1 MNDSKDI
8 LDYSKDKYNIDK
20 NEDLKDENKIIQSKE
35 QSPSP
40 RDKNDK
46 KEDNNFILQ
55 YSPRTEYSV
64 KLEEEEEMYS
74 ELKQNFDPITIKIIK
89 KHFKERLGALKK
101 EEMVAILKNHLLG
114 FLPDHPER
122 EKIMVRLLSRLFGD
136 IDLNDNGDLEWNEFT
151 NYIIHLG
158 GSGDKS
164 KSNVAYRLKFYS
176 KSERNI
182 NNSELSDQVVY
193 AFYIEKHNV
202 LGVVEENRSVIKFF
216 DGKTCKRLK
225 TSIDLKDIQQS
236 VDLVEFSKLN
246 EKANR
251 NLLKEVE
258 DKKIKQGIL
267 ERGRANLFAPLK
279 NFSGGKTLRGVR
291 RTGLAAENKDGQ
303 VLLKFRKKHREEQ
316 KGIIENFQIL
326 DKFEVN
332 IRNQNK
338 KLSVLCTCFI
348 PEYDLLMIS
357 STNNTITAWKYT
369 RTEIKNVNVTSEYL
383 LSKDELKIAILMAN
397 SPQVTMVWEPQQKC
411 LFTGQK
417 DGKILKWELTNPN
430 PLYDDTLNITTVT
443 EKLGKFNLNKKD
455 NVNKEETKKLLQ
467 QLKEKSTRFK
477 DNLTNPFLIDE
488 KNKNYAVSCLL
499 ILKKLQLLA
508 SSYYNGYVILWDTIL
523 KEYRKCYFDQTTG
536 IYSMAYDSI
545 RNLLF
550 TCGFNHDIY
559 VYDPYIDGASIY
571 KLSGHTC
578 SINSID
584 TNEKESELISLD
596 ILGNIKVWDTSGLIN
611 FQTLKL
617 NEEVEDTVK
626 KSHQENNTKKKK
638 LSSSIRMVYLRK
650 LKKIFIYGSK
660 VLFFETDRSN
670 CPELADDQVICS
682 CYYDKTTKNL
692 LSFCL
697 KKIKFWNLLTGKVTQ
712 IYDDPMGAEMTAIAV
727 DKPCKRAYMGDN
739 TGKLKN
745 INLKNGTLLKDLE
758 SHNTEIKFLIHSM
771 ELNLIAT
778 CSIDNI
784 IKIHDDHELLESEVI
799 KELKIPDFN
808 VRALCLINRFS
819 RLGIGLSNGVV
830 KFYDIEH
837 FHFDSDLESDS
848 SQFTDEV
855 SAIDQIEEIELV
867 LCCYSSG
874 LCKFIVTPPST
885 AKFNSI
891 YQFNN
896 SPKKTPIS
904 ISCLEFDTN
913 LHHVFIGDMLGNI
926 NCYDIS
932 IIYDIMED
940 IKTKE
945 EGRNF
950 ENEPIITKENI
961 HLFNDLN
968 IKHLWSVEAHKESIR
983 HMHYI
988 DIQPRIIITTS
999 HDLRI
1004 KIFGADDG
1012 KYKDEFKQIAN
1023 RIKPVPIGIKYFLLD
1038 PFGEEDTTG
1047 EPYFFTRKDIANFS
1061 PSQNQDTGNNQQIG
1075 EVAKKITEY
1084 NAKEKLWLACRN
1096 TNLPENMSNDWKLD
1110 IDIQKLQE
1118 KEEEEY
1124 LEMLETVAEI
1134 EKITN
1139 ATELILQT
1147 RSIYSEAYRPKY
1159 IEEMNDIE
1167 KIKELSQVI
1176 QDRLRNVKLAVS
1188 KANLNQSKMI
1198 DLTKKKNEN
1207 KNKENSGL
1215 GNGLALNKKKLA
1227 GRLAPIT
1234 LNKSK
1239 SVNDIFSNKNIS
1251 NRNSFKNDN
1260 NTNKRDN
1267 TTNNNTSVAGDNN
1280 VSKSNILNNNNT
1292 NKQLELTQQE
1302 NEQNKTNINDITN
1315 ISGLKKNL
1323 LPKKNEK
1330 LALPEIKSRYAMNR
1344 VKLITPGDMFNKLQG
1359 DFDQG
1364 FKELFTPIKILLK
1377 KTKAPK
1383 KQILKSRSTI
1393 ILPGFNNKK
1402 SLDLEEEQEKI
1413 KNEKIQHKKNISIL
1427 EKYLKQ
1433 IEQNVV

>member
-1 MNDSKDI
+1 MDDSKSSNSED
-8 LDYSKDKYNIDK
+8 SK
-20 NEDLKDENKIIQSKE
+20 EENKDDKKESKKNVIKDI
-35 QSPSP
+35 SPQGKE
-40 RDKNDK
+40 DDK

-74 ELKQNFDPITIKIIK
+74 ELKQNFDPVTIKIIK

-176 KSERNI
+176 KSEKNI
-182 NNSELSDQVVY
+182 NPSELSDQVVY

-202 LGVVEENRSVIKFF
+202 LGVVEENRSVVKFF

-251 NLLKEVE
+251 NLIKEEE
-258 DKKIKQGIL
+258 DKKIKQNML
-267 ERGRANLFAPLK
+267 ERGKINLFSPIK
-279 NFSGGKTLRGVR
+279 SSEIGGKTLRGGTR
-291 RTGLAAENKDGQ
+291 RTGLAFNKKDGQ
-303 VLLKFRKKHREEQ
+303 ILLKFRKRHKEEQ

-326 DKFEVN
+326 DKFDIN

-369 RTEIKNVNVTSEYL
+369 RTEIKNVNVTSEYR
-383 LSKDELKIAILMAN
+383 LSKDELKIAILIAN
-397 SPQVTMVWEPQQKC
+397 SPQCTMVWEPQQKC

-430 PLYDDTLNITTVT
+430 PIYDDTLNISFVI
-443 EKLGKFNLNKKD
+443 EKLGKLNLNKKD
-455 NVNKEETKKLLQ
+455 NTNKEETKKLLQ

-477 DNLTNPFLIDE
+477 DNLTNPFLMDDKH
-488 KNKNYAVSCLL
+488 KNLTVSCLL

-508 SSYYNGYVILWDTIL
+508 ASYYNGYIILWDTIL
-523 KEYRKCYFDQTTG
+523 KEYRKCYFDQNTG

-559 VYDPYIDGASIY
+559 VYDPYIDGSSIY
-571 KLSGHTC
+571 KLSGHSC

-596 ILGNIKVWDTSGLIN
+596 ILGNIKIWDTSGLIN
-611 FQTLKL
+611 FQTLKI
-617 NEEVEDTVK
+617 NEEVEETGK

-638 LSSSIRMVYLRK
+638 LSSSLRMVYLRK

-660 VLFFETDRSN
+660 LLFFETDRSN
-670 CPELADDQVICS
+670 YPDLADDQVICS

-697 KKIKFWNLLTGKVTQ
+697 KKIKFWNLLTGKVRQ

-727 DKPCKRAYMGDN
+727 DKPCKRAYLGDN

-758 SHNTEIKFLIHSM
+758 PHNTEIKFLIHSM

-778 CSIDNI
+778 CSIDNV

-837 FHFDSDLESDS
+837 FHYDSDLESDS

-896 SPKKTPIS
+896 SKKGSPIS

-913 LHHVFIGDMLGNI
+913 LHHVFIGDILGNI

-932 IIYDIMED
+932 SIYEIMEE
-940 IKTKE
+940 IQTKE

-950 ENEPIITKENI
+950 ENETIITKENI
-961 HLFNDLN
+961 HLFNDLT

-983 HMHYI
+983 HIHYI
-988 DIQPRIIITTS
+988 DIQPRIIVTTS

-1023 RIKPVPIGIKYFLLD
+1023 RIKPVPIGIKYYLLD
-1038 PFGEEDTTG
+1038 PFGEEDTSG
-1047 EPYFFTRKDIANFS
+1047 EPLHFYRKDILNFN
-1061 PSQNQDTGNNQQIG
+1061 PAQNQDNGGNQQIA

-1110 IDIQKLQE
+1110 IDIEKVQE

-1124 LEMLETVAEI
+1124 LEMLEEVAEI

-1139 ATELILQT
+1139 ATELILQS

-1188 KANLNQSKMI
+1188 KANLNQSKMV
-1198 DLTKKKNEN
+1198 DLTKKKKENN
-1207 KNKENSGL
+1207 KNKNTVQKINNINQLS
-1215 GNGLALNKKKLA
+1215 KKQIGGK
-1227 GRLAPIT
+1227 LAPIV

-1239 SVNDIFSNKNIS
+1239 SAADVFTSMGK
-1251 NRNSFKNDN
+1251 K
-1260 NTNKRDN
+1260 DN
-1267 TTNNNTSVAGDNN
+1267 TTINNTSVAAENN
-1280 VSKSNILNNNNT
+1280 NISKSNINNT
-1292 NKQLELTQQE
+1292 NQLQQHQTTQQD
-1302 NEQNKTNINDITN
+1302 NDQNKTNVNDITN

-1323 LPKKNEK
+1323 LPKKFDK
-1330 LALPEIKSRYAMNR
+1330 FVLPEIKSRYAISR
-1344 VKLITPGDMFNKLQG
+1344 VKLVTPGDMFNKLQG

-1364 FKELFTPIKILLK
+1364 FKELFMPIKILFK
-1377 KTKAPK
+1377 KTKEPK
-1383 KQILKSRSTI
+1383 KQILRSRSTI

-1402 SLDLEEEQEKI
+1402 PIDIEEEQERMRI
-1413 KNEKIQHKKNISIL
+1413 EKKQHRKNISIL

-1433 IEQNVV
+1433 LEQNAQ

>member
-1 MNDSKDI
+1 MENSKNSLHSSKD
-8 LDYSKDKYNIDK
+8 N
-20 NEDLKDENKIIQSKE
+20 DE
-35 QSPSP
+35 
-40 RDKNDK
+40 K
-46 KEDNNFILQ
+46 KEEQTKSTKTLPKPQSSPKKEEEKKDDNNFILQ

-114 FLPDHPER
+114 FLPDHPQR

-158 GSGDKS
+158 GSGEKGKS
-164 KSNVAYRLKFYS
+164 SVAYRLKFYS
-176 KSERNI
+176 KSEKNI
-182 NNSELSDQVVY
+182 TPTELSDQISY
-193 AFYIEKHNV
+193 SFYLEKHNI
-202 LGVVEENRSVIKFF
+202 LGVVEDNKSVIKFF

-225 TSIDLKDIQQS
+225 ISIDLKDIQKS
-236 VDLVEFSKLN
+236 IDLVEFSRLN
-246 EKANR
+246 EIAHRNIIKEEENR
-251 NLLKEVE
+251 MKKGMIDFGRGNVYGLK
-258 DKKIKQGIL
+258 
-267 ERGRANLFAPLK
+267 
-279 NFSGGKTLRGVR
+279 GKRD
-291 RTGLAAENKDGQ
+291 ENKKNTLN
-303 VLLKFRKKHREEQ
+303 VKLRKKNN
-316 KGIIENFQIL
+316 KGIIDNYQVSN
-326 DKFEVN
+326 KFD
-332 IRNQNK
+332 IKIKNQNK
-338 KLSVLCTCFI
+338 KLSILCVCFI
-348 PEYDLLMIS
+348 PEYDLLMVS
-357 STNNTITAWKYT
+357 STNNTITAWKYN
-369 RTEIKNVNVTSEYL
+369 RAEIKNVNVASEYRL
-383 LSKDELKIAILMAN
+383 TKDEIKIAILIAD
-397 SPQVTMVWEPQQKC
+397 SPQCSMVWEPQQKC

-430 PLYDDTLNITTVT
+430 PLLEDTLNIKTVT
-443 EKLGKFNLNKKD
+443 EKINKINLGKRD
-455 NVNKEETKKLLQ
+455 NANREETKRLLQ
-467 QLKEKSTRFK
+467 QLKEKSSRFK
-477 DNLTNPFLIDE
+477 DNVNNPFLMDD
-488 KNKNYAVSCLL
+488 KNKNVAVSCLL
-499 ILKKLQLLA
+499 LLKKLQLLA
-508 SSYYNGYVILWDTIL
+508 ASYYNGYIILWDTIL
-523 KEYRKCYFDQTTG
+523 KEFRKCYCDQISG
-536 IYSMAYDSI
+536 IYTMAYDSI

-550 TCGFNHDIY
+550 TGGFNHDIY
-559 VYDPYIDGASIY
+559 VYDPYIDSSSIY
-571 KLSGHTC
+571 KLSGHSC
-578 SINSID
+578 SISNLD

-611 FQTLKL
+611 FQTIKI
-617 NEEVEDTVK
+617 NEEVEETGK

-638 LSSSIRMVYLRK
+638 LTCNLKMVYLRK

-660 VLFFETDRSN
+660 LLFFETDRSN
-670 CPELADDQVICS
+670 CPELADDQVICG

-697 KKIKFWNLLTGKVTQ
+697 KKIKFWNLLTGKVCQ

-745 INLKNGTLLKDLE
+745 INLKNGTLLKELDP
-758 SHNTEIKFLIHSM
+758 HNTEIKFLIHSM

-778 CSIDNI
+778 CSIDNV

-837 FHFDSDLESDS
+837 FHYDSDLESDS

-896 SPKKTPIS
+896 SKKGHQIS

-932 IIYDIMED
+932 SIYDIMEE
-940 IKTKE
+940 IKSKE
-945 EGRNF
+945 EERNF
-950 ENEPIITKENI
+950 ENEPIITKDNI
-961 HLFNDLN
+961 QLFNDLE
-968 IKHLWSVEAHKESIR
+968 IKHLWAVEAHKESIR

-988 DIQPRIIITTS
+988 DIQPRIIVTTS

-1012 KYKDEFKQIAN
+1012 KYKDEFKQMAN
-1023 RIKPVPIGIKYFLLD
+1023 RIKPVPIGIKYYLLD
-1038 PFGEEDTTG
+1038 PFGEEMSSG
-1047 EPYFFTRKDIANFS
+1047 EPQFFSRKDIINFN
-1061 PSQNQDTGNNQQIG
+1061 PAHSQDSGSNQQIAEG
-1075 EVAKKITEY
+1075 AKKITEY

-1096 TNLPENMSNDWKLD
+1096 SNLPDNMSNDWKLD
-1110 IDIQKLQE
+1110 IDIQKMQE

-1139 ATELILQT
+1139 ATELISQT

-1159 IEEMNDIE
+1159 IEELNDIE
-1167 KIKELSQVI
+1167 KIKELSQMI

-1198 DLTKKKNEN
+1198 DLTKKKKEIN
-1207 KNKENSGL
+1207 KNQTTSIKNNS
-1215 GNGLALNKKKLA
+1215 NITKMKKKPK
-1227 GRLAPIT
+1227 GKLAPLV

-1239 SVNDIFSNKNIS
+1239 SCADIFTNKN
-1251 NRNSFKNDN
+1251 
-1260 NTNKRDN
+1260 TKRDN
-1267 TTNNNTSVAGDNN
+1267 TTNNNTSTVDNN
-1280 VSKSNILNNNNT
+1280 LNTNNANNNITLNLNLNNNNNISNSNVNNNNNT
-1292 NKQLELTQQE
+1292 NQQQQVTQQE
-1302 NEQNKTNINDITN
+1302 SEVTRTNIDVTN
-1315 ISGLKKNL
+1315 IERLKKNL
-1323 LPKKNEK
+1323 LPKKFEK
-1330 LALPEIKSRYAMNR
+1330 FVLPEIKSRYAMNKIR
-1344 VKLITPGDMFNKLQG
+1344 LITPGDMFNKLQG

-1364 FKELFTPIKILLK
+1364 FKELFMPIKILFK
-1377 KTKAPK
+1377 KTKETK
-1383 KQILKSRSTI
+1383 KQMLRSRSTI
-1393 ILPGFNNKK
+1393 ILPGVNDNKK
-1402 SLDLEEEQEKI
+1402 PVDADEEQERI
-1413 KNEKIQHKKNISIL
+1413 KREKIQHKKNITIL
-1427 EKYLKQ
+1427 EKYLNQ
-1433 IEQNVV
+1433 LEQKSP

>member
-1 MNDSKDI
+1 MDDSK
-8 LDYSKDKYNIDK
+8 LSNSSSSRDK
-20 NEDLKDENKIIQSKE
+20 NENKDDLKESKKNFNRD
-35 QSPSP
+35 QSPP
-40 RDKNDK
+40 QKDEDK
-46 KEDNNFILQ
+46 KEENNFILQ

-114 FLPDHPER
+114 FLPEHPDR
-122 EKIMVRLLSRLFGD
+122 EKIMVRLLARLFGD

-182 NNSELSDQVVY
+182 NSCEITDPVVY

-202 LGVVEENRSVIKFF
+202 LGIVEENKSVVKFF

-251 NLLKEVE
+251 NLIKEEE
-258 DKKIKQGIL
+258 DKKIKQGML
-267 ERGRANLFAPLK
+267 ERGRSNLFSPMK
-279 NFSGGKTLRGVR
+279 NFEGGKTLRGGGR
-291 RTGLAAENKDGQ
+291 RSGLVINKRDGE
-303 VLLKFRKKHREEQ
+303 VLMKFRKKHREEQ
-316 KGIIENFQIL
+316 KGIIENFQIM
-326 DKFEVN
+326 DKFDVN
-332 IRNQNK
+332 LRNQNK

-369 RTEIKNVNVTSEYL
+369 RTEIKNVNVTSEYRL
-383 LSKDELKIAILMAN
+383 AKDELKIAILIAG
-397 SPQVTMVWEPQQKC
+397 SPQCTMVWESQQKC

-443 EKLGKFNLNKKD
+443 EKLGKLNLSKKD
-455 NVNKEETKKLLQ
+455 NTNKEETKKLLQ
-467 QLKEKSTRFK
+467 QLKEKSARFK
-477 DNLTNPFLIDE
+477 DNLTNPFLIDDKH
-488 KNKNYAVSCLL
+488 KNLTVSCLL

-508 SSYYNGYVILWDTIL
+508 ASYYNGYVILWDTIL
-523 KEYRKCYFDQTTG
+523 KEYRKCYFDQNTG

-559 VYDPYIDGASIY
+559 VYDPYIDGSSIY
-571 KLSGHTC
+571 KLSGHSC

-596 ILGNIKVWDTSGLIN
+596 ILGNIKIWDTTGLIN
-611 FQTLKL
+611 FQTLKI
-617 NEEVEDTVK
+617 NEEVEETGK

-638 LSSSIRMVYLRK
+638 LSSNLRMVYLRK

-660 VLFFETDRSN
+660 LLFFETDRSN
-670 CPELADDQVICS
+670 NPDLADDQVICS

-697 KKIKFWNLLTGKVTQ
+697 KKIKFWHLLTGKVVQ

-739 TGKLKN
+739 TGKLRN
-745 INLKNGTLLKDLE
+745 INLKNGTLLKELE
-758 SHNTEIKFLIHSM
+758 PHNTEIKFLIHSM

-778 CSIDNI
+778 CSIDNV

-837 FHFDSDLESDS
+837 FHYDSDLESDS

-896 SPKKTPIS
+896 SKEGFPVS

-932 IIYDIMED
+932 SIYEIMEE
-940 IKTKE
+940 ITTKE

-950 ENEPIITKENI
+950 ENETIITKENI

-983 HMHYI
+983 HIHYI

-1004 KIFGADDG
+1004 KIFDADDG

-1023 RIKPVPIGIKYFLLD
+1023 RIKPVPVGIKYYLLD
-1038 PFGEEDTTG
+1038 PFGEDDITG
-1047 EPYFFTRKDIANFS
+1047 DPHYFKRKDIINFN
-1061 PSQNQDTGNNQQIG
+1061 PAQNQDGGNNQQIA

-1096 TNLPENMSNDWKLD
+1096 TNLPDNMSNDWKLD
-1110 IDIQKLQE
+1110 IDIQKMQE

-1139 ATELILQT
+1139 ATELILQS

-1188 KANLNQSKMI
+1188 KANLNQSKMV
-1198 DLTKKKNEN
+1198 DLTKKK
-1207 KNKENSGL
+1207 KENNKIQNSDIK
-1215 GNGLALNKKKLA
+1215 NNNNINIINKKKVK
-1227 GRLAPIT
+1227 GKLAPIV

-1239 SVNDIFSNKNIS
+1239 SAADVFT
-1251 NRNSFKNDN
+1251 N
-1260 NTNKRDN
+1260 NTKKDN

-1280 VSKSNILNNNNT
+1280 NVSKTNLNNNLN
-1292 NKQLELTQQE
+1292 NSNQQNQITQQE
-1302 NEQNKTNINDITN
+1302 KDQNISNINDITN

-1323 LPKKNEK
+1323 LPKKFEK
-1330 LALPEIKSRYAMNR
+1330 HILPEIKSRYAISR
-1344 VKLITPGDMFNKLQG
+1344 VKLVTPGDMFNKLQG

-1364 FKELFTPIKILLK
+1364 YKELFMPIKILFK
-1377 KTKAPK
+1377 KTKEPK
-1383 KQILKSRSTI
+1383 KQILRSRSTI
-1393 ILPGFNNKK
+1393 VLPGFNNKK
-1402 SLDLEEEQEKI
+1402 PMDIEEEQEKMRI
-1413 KNEKIQHKKNISIL
+1413 EKMQHKKNISIL

-1433 IEQNVV
+1433 LEQNVP

>member
-1 MNDSKDI
+1 MNDSRYNSD
-8 LDYSKDKYNIDK
+8 LSKDKINLNK
-20 NEDLKDENKIIQSKE
+20 NEDLKEDNKTNHIKD
-35 QSPSP
+35 QSPSSP
-40 RDKNDK
+40 DKNDK
-46 KEDNNFILQ
+46 KKNNNFILQ

-176 KSERNI
+176 KSEKNI
-182 NNSELSDQVVY
+182 NISELGEQVNY
-193 AFYIEKHNV
+193 AFYIEKYNV
-202 LGVVEENRSVIKFF
+202 LGIVEENKSMVKFF

-251 NLLKEVE
+251 NIIKEE
-258 DKKIKQGIL
+258 ENKKMKQGII
-267 ERGRANLFAPLK
+267 EK
-279 NFSGGKTLRGVR
+279 NKSNIFSPSKYILVGGKTLRGGR
-291 RTGLAAENKDGQ
+291 RTGLVIDTKDGQ
-303 VLLKFRKKHREEQ
+303 TLVKFRKRRREEK
-316 KGIIENFQIL
+316 KGIIENFQVL
-326 DKFEVN
+326 DKFDVN
-332 IRNQNK
+332 IHNQNK

-348 PEYDLLMIS
+348 PEFDLLMIS
-357 STNNTITAWKYT
+357 STNNTITAWKYS
-369 RTEIKNVNVTSEYL
+369 RTEIKNVNVTSEYK
-383 LSKDELKIAILMAN
+383 LSKDELKIAILMAS
-397 SPQVTMVWEPQQKC
+397 SPQITMVWESQLKC

-417 DGKILKWELTNPN
+417 DGKILKWELTSSNPVF
-430 PLYDDTLNITTVT
+430 DDTLNITTVID
-443 EKLGKFNLNKKD
+443 KLGKLNLNKKD
-455 NVNKEETKKLLQ
+455 NGNKEETKKLYQ
-467 QLKEKSTRFK
+467 QLKEKSSRYK
-477 DNLTNPFLIDE
+477 DNLNNPFLMDD
-488 KNKNYAVSCLL
+488 KNKNYSVSCLL

-508 SSYYNGYVILWDTIL
+508 ASYFNGYIILWDTLL
-523 KEYRKCYFDQTTG
+523 KEYRKCYFDQNTG

-571 KLSGHTC
+571 KLSGHSC
-578 SINSID
+578 SINSVD

-611 FQTLKL
+611 FQTLKV
-617 NEEVEDTVK
+617 NEEMEDNVK
-626 KSHQENNTKKKK
+626 KVHQENNTKKKK
-638 LSSSIRMVYLRK
+638 LSSSLRMVYLRK
-650 LKKIFIYGSK
+650 LKKIFIYGNK

-670 CPELADDQVICS
+670 CPDLADDQVICS

-697 KKIKFWNLLTGKVTQ
+697 KKIKFWNLLTGKVKQ

-727 DKPCKRAYMGDN
+727 DKPCKRAYLGDN

-758 SHNTEIKFLIHSM
+758 PHNTEIKFLIHSM

-778 CSIDNI
+778 CSIDNV

-855 SAIDQIEEIELV
+855 SAIDQIEDIELV

-885 AKFNSI
+885 AKFNQI
-891 YQFNN
+891 YQFSN
-896 SPKKTPIS
+896 SPKGTPIS
-904 ISCLEFDTN
+904 ISCLEFDTE

-932 IIYDIMED
+932 MIYDIMED
-940 IKTKE
+940 ITTKE

-968 IKHLWSVEAHKESIR
+968 IKNLWSVEAHKESIK

-1038 PFGEEDTTG
+1038 PFGEEEASG
-1047 EPYFFTRKDIANFS
+1047 EPFYFKRKDIINFN
-1061 PSQNQDTGNNQQIG
+1061 PSQNQDSGSNQQIA

-1110 IDIQKLQE
+1110 IDIQKVQE

-1124 LEMLETVAEI
+1124 LKMLEVVAKI

-1139 ATELILQT
+1139 ATELILQN

-1167 KIKELSQVI
+1167 KIKELSQTI

-1207 KNKENSGL
+1207 KSKENNSTIKNNLGL
-1215 GNGLALNKKKLA
+1215 SQRKFGVKLN
-1227 GRLAPIT
+1227 PIS
-1234 LNKSK
+1234 LSKSK
-1239 SVNDIFSNKNIS
+1239 SLADINS
-1251 NRNSFKNDN
+1251 NRNSIKKESTIKKDKDN
-1260 NTNKRDN
+1260 IS
-1267 TTNNNTSVAGDNN
+1267 NNNTSILGDNN
-1280 VSKSNILNNNNT
+1280 INKSNLNN
-1292 NKQLELTQQE
+1292 KKSEIIQPE
-1302 NEQNKTNINDITN
+1302 NEQFKLNPNDITN

-1323 LPKKNEK
+1323 LPKKYEK
-1330 LALPEIKSRYAMNR
+1330 PLLPEIKSRYAMNKI
-1344 VKLITPGDMFNKLQG
+1344 KLVTPGDMFNKLQG

-1364 FKELFTPIKILLK
+1364 FKELFSPLKLLFK
-1377 KTKAPK
+1377 KTKEPK
-1383 KQILKSRSTI
+1383 KQILRSRSTLV
-1393 ILPGFNNKK
+1393 LPGFSNKK
-1402 SLDLEEEQEKI
+1402 VIDYEEEQEKA
-1413 KNEKIQHKKNISIL
+1413 KNEKKQHKKNISTL
-1427 EKYLKQ
+1427 EKYLRQ
-1433 IEQNVV
+1433 LEQFSS

>member
-1 MNDSKDI
+1 MNDSRYN
-8 LDYSKDKYNIDK
+8 LDLSKDKINLNK
-20 NEDLKDENKIIQSKE
+20 NEDLKDDNKANHIKD
-35 QSPSP
+35 QSPSSP
-40 RDKNDK
+40 DKNDK
-46 KEDNNFILQ
+46 KKNNNFILQ

-176 KSERNI
+176 KSEKNI
-182 NNSELSDQVVY
+182 NISELGEQVNY
-193 AFYIEKHNV
+193 AFYIEKYNV
-202 LGVVEENRSVIKFF
+202 LGIVEENKSMVKFF

-251 NLLKEVE
+251 NIIKEE
-258 DKKIKQGIL
+258 ENKKMKQGII
-267 ERGRANLFAPLK
+267 EK
-279 NFSGGKTLRGVR
+279 NKSNIFSPGKSILVGGKTLREGR
-291 RTGLAAENKDGQ
+291 RTGLVIDTKDGQ
-303 VLLKFRKKHREEQ
+303 TLVKFRKRRREEK
-316 KGIIENFQIL
+316 KGIIENFQVL
-326 DKFEVN
+326 DKFDVN
-332 IRNQNK
+332 IHNQNK

-348 PEYDLLMIS
+348 PEFDLLMIS
-357 STNNTITAWKYT
+357 STNNTITAWKYS
-369 RTEIKNVNVTSEYL
+369 RTEIKNVNVTSEYK
-383 LSKDELKIAILMAN
+383 LSKDELKIAILMAS
-397 SPQVTMVWEPQQKC
+397 SPQITMVWESQLKC

-417 DGKILKWELTNPN
+417 DGKILKWELTSSNPVF
-430 PLYDDTLNITTVT
+430 DDTLNITTVID
-443 EKLGKFNLNKKD
+443 KLGKLNLNKKD
-455 NVNKEETKKLLQ
+455 NGNKEETKKLYQ
-467 QLKEKSTRFK
+467 QLKEKSSRYK
-477 DNLTNPFLIDE
+477 DNLNNPFLMDD
-488 KNKNYAVSCLL
+488 KNKNYSVSCLL

-508 SSYYNGYVILWDTIL
+508 ASYFNGYIILWDTLL
-523 KEYRKCYFDQTTG
+523 KEYRKCYFDQNTG

-571 KLSGHTC
+571 KLSGHSC
-578 SINSID
+578 SINSVD

-611 FQTLKL
+611 FQTLKV
-617 NEEVEDTVK
+617 NEEMEDNVK
-626 KSHQENNTKKKK
+626 KVHQENNTKKKK
-638 LSSSIRMVYLRK
+638 LSSSLRMVYLRK
-650 LKKIFIYGSK
+650 LKKIFIYGNK

-670 CPELADDQVICS
+670 CPDLADDQVICS

-697 KKIKFWNLLTGKVTQ
+697 KKIKFWNLLTGKVKQ

-727 DKPCKRAYMGDN
+727 DKPCKRAYLGDN

-758 SHNTEIKFLIHSM
+758 PHNTEIKFLIHSM

-778 CSIDNI
+778 CSIDNV

-855 SAIDQIEEIELV
+855 SAIDQIEDIELV

-885 AKFNSI
+885 AKFNQI
-891 YQFNN
+891 YQFSN
-896 SPKKTPIS
+896 SPKGTPIS
-904 ISCLEFDTN
+904 ISCLEFDTE

-932 IIYDIMED
+932 MIYDIMED
-940 IKTKE
+940 ITTKE

-968 IKHLWSVEAHKESIR
+968 IKNLWSVEAHKESIK

-1038 PFGEEDTTG
+1038 PFGEEEASG
-1047 EPYFFTRKDIANFS
+1047 EAFYFKRKDIINFN
-1061 PSQNQDTGNNQQIG
+1061 PSQNQDSGGNQQIA

-1110 IDIQKLQE
+1110 IDIQKVQE

-1124 LEMLETVAEI
+1124 LKMLEVVAKI

-1139 ATELILQT
+1139 ATELILQN

-1167 KIKELSQVI
+1167 KIKELSQTI

-1207 KNKENSGL
+1207 KSKDNNSTIKNNLGL
-1215 GNGLALNKKKLA
+1215 SQRKFGVKLN
-1227 GRLAPIT
+1227 PIS
-1234 LNKSK
+1234 LSKSK
-1239 SVNDIFSNKNIS
+1239 SLADINS
-1251 NRNSFKNDN
+1251 NRNSIQKESTIKKDKDN
-1260 NTNKRDN
+1260 IS
-1267 TTNNNTSVAGDNN
+1267 NNNTSILGDNN
-1280 VSKSNILNNNNT
+1280 INKSHLNN
-1292 NKQLELTQQE
+1292 KKSEIIQPE
-1302 NEQNKTNINDITN
+1302 NEQFKLNPNDITN

-1323 LPKKNEK
+1323 LPKKYEK
-1330 LALPEIKSRYAMNR
+1330 PLLPEIKSRYAMNKI
-1344 VKLITPGDMFNKLQG
+1344 KLVTPGDMFNKLQG

-1364 FKELFTPIKILLK
+1364 FKELFSPLKLLFK
-1377 KTKAPK
+1377 KTKEPK
-1383 KQILKSRSTI
+1383 KQILRSRSTLV
-1393 ILPGFNNKK
+1393 LPGFSNKK
-1402 SLDLEEEQEKI
+1402 VIDYEEEQEKAR
-1413 KNEKIQHKKNISIL
+1413 NEKIQHKKNISTL
-1427 EKYLKQ
+1427 EKYLRQ
-1433 IEQNVV
+1433 LEQFSS

>member
-1 MNDSKDI
+1 MNDSRFNSD
-8 LDYSKDKYNIDK
+8 LSKDKINLNK
-20 NEDLKDENKIIQSKE
+20 NEDLRDDNKTNHIKDQFPS
-35 QSPSP
+35 SP
-40 RDKNDK
+40 DKNDK
-46 KEDNNFILQ
+46 KNFILQ

-176 KSERNI
+176 KSEKNI
-182 NNSELSDQVVY
+182 NISELGEQVIY
-193 AFYIEKHNV
+193 AFYIEKYNV
-202 LGVVEENRSVIKFF
+202 LGIVEENKSMVKFF

-251 NLLKEVE
+251 NIIKEEE
-258 DKKIKQGIL
+258 DKKIKQGII
-267 ERGRANLFAPLK
+267 EKSKSNI
-279 NFSGGKTLRGVR
+279 FSPTKSILVGGKTLRGGR
-291 RTGLAAENKDGQ
+291 RTGLVIDNKDGQ
-303 VLLKFRKKHREEQ
+303 TLVKFRKKRKEEK

-326 DKFEVN
+326 DKYDIN
-332 IRNQNK
+332 IHNQNK

-357 STNNTITAWKYT
+357 STNNTITAWKYS
-369 RTEIKNVNVTSEYL
+369 RTEIKNVNVTSEYR
-383 LSKDELKIAILMAN
+383 LSKDELKIAILMAS
-397 SPQVTMVWEPQQKC
+397 SPQITMVWESQLKC

-417 DGKILKWELTNPN
+417 DGKILKWELTSSNPIF
-430 PLYDDTLNITTVT
+430 DDTLNITTVID
-443 EKLGKFNLNKKD
+443 KLGKSNLNKKD
-455 NVNKEETKKLLQ
+455 NGNKEETKKLYQ
-467 QLKEKSTRFK
+467 QLKEKSSRYK
-477 DNLTNPFLIDE
+477 DNLTNPFLMDD
-488 KNKNYAVSCLL
+488 KNKNYTVSCLL

-508 SSYYNGYVILWDTIL
+508 ASYFNGYIILWDPLL
-523 KEYRKCYFDQTTG
+523 KEYRKCYFDQNTG

-571 KLSGHTC
+571 KLSGHSC
-578 SINSID
+578 SINSLD

-611 FQTLKL
+611 FQTLKV
-617 NEEVEDTVK
+617 NEEVEDNVK
-626 KSHQENNTKKKK
+626 KMHQENNTKKKK
-638 LSSSIRMVYLRK
+638 LSSSLRMVYLRK
-650 LKKIFIYGSK
+650 LKKIFIYGNK

-670 CPELADDQVICS
+670 CPDLADDQVICS

-697 KKIKFWNLLTGKVTQ
+697 KKIKFWNLLTGKVKQ

-727 DKPCKRAYMGDN
+727 DKPCKRAYLGDN

-758 SHNTEIKFLIHSM
+758 PHNTEIKFLIHSM
-771 ELNLIAT
+771 KLNLIAT
-778 CSIDNI
+778 CSIDNV

-896 SPKKTPIS
+896 SPKGTPIS
-904 ISCLEFDTN
+904 ISCLEFDTE

-932 IIYDIMED
+932 MIYDIMED
-940 IKTKE
+940 ITTKE

-968 IKHLWSVEAHKESIR
+968 IKNLWSVEAHKESIK

-988 DIQPRIIITTS
+988 NIQPRIIITTS

-1023 RIKPVPIGIKYFLLD
+1023 RIKPVPVGIKYYLLD
-1038 PFGEEDTTG
+1038 PFGEEEASG
-1047 EPYFFTRKDIANFS
+1047 EPFYFKRKDIINFN
-1061 PSQNQDTGNNQQIG
+1061 PSQNQDSGSNQQIA

-1110 IDIQKLQE
+1110 INIEKVQE

-1124 LEMLETVAEI
+1124 LKMLEVVAKI

-1139 ATELILQT
+1139 ATELILQN

-1167 KIKELSQVI
+1167 KIKELSQTI

-1207 KNKENSGL
+1207 KNRDNSSIKNSYGL
-1215 GNGLALNKKKLA
+1215 SQRKLGIKLN
-1227 GRLAPIT
+1227 PIN
-1234 LNKSK
+1234 LSKSK
-1239 SVNDIFSNKNIS
+1239 SLVDINS
-1251 NRNSFKNDN
+1251 NRNSIQKESTIKKDKE
-1260 NTNKRDN
+1260 NTS
-1267 TTNNNTSVAGDNN
+1267 NNNTSVLGDNN
-1280 VSKSNILNNNNT
+1280 INKSGLNNKKSET
-1292 NKQLELTQQE
+1292 IQQD
-1302 NEQNKTNINDITN
+1302 NEQLKLSPNDVTN

-1323 LPKKNEK
+1323 LPKKYEK
-1330 LALPEIKSRYAMNR
+1330 PLLPEIKSRYAMSKI
-1344 VKLITPGDMFNKLQG
+1344 KLITPGDMFNKLQG

-1364 FKELFTPIKILLK
+1364 FKELFSPLKLLFK
-1377 KTKAPK
+1377 KTKEPK
-1383 KQILKSRSTI
+1383 KQILRSRSTI
-1393 ILPGFNNKK
+1393 VLPGFSNKK
-1402 SLDLEEEQEKI
+1402 VIDYEEEQEKAR
-1413 KNEKIQHKKNISIL
+1413 NEKIQHKKNISTL
-1427 EKYLKQ
+1427 EKYLRQ
-1433 IEQNVV
+1433 LEQYSS

>member
-1 MNDSKDI
+1 MNDSRFNSD
-8 LDYSKDKYNIDK
+8 LSKDKINLNK
-20 NEDLKDENKIIQSKE
+20 NEDLRDDNKTNHIKDQFPS
-35 QSPSP
+35 SP
-40 RDKNDK
+40 DKNDK
-46 KEDNNFILQ
+46 KNFILQ

-176 KSERNI
+176 KSEKNI
-182 NNSELSDQVVY
+182 NISELGEQVIY
-193 AFYIEKHNV
+193 AFYIEKYNV
-202 LGVVEENRSVIKFF
+202 LGIVEENKSMVKFF

-251 NLLKEVE
+251 NIIKEEE
-258 DKKIKQGIL
+258 DKKIKQGII
-267 ERGRANLFAPLK
+267 EKSKSNI
-279 NFSGGKTLRGVR
+279 FSPTKSILVGGKTLRGGR
-291 RTGLAAENKDGQ
+291 RTGLVIDNKDGQ
-303 VLLKFRKKHREEQ
+303 TLVKFRKKRKEEK

-326 DKFEVN
+326 DKYDIN
-332 IRNQNK
+332 IHNQNK

-357 STNNTITAWKYT
+357 STNNTITAWKYS
-369 RTEIKNVNVTSEYL
+369 RTEIKNVNVTSEYR
-383 LSKDELKIAILMAN
+383 LSKDELKIAILMAS
-397 SPQVTMVWEPQQKC
+397 SPQITMVWESQLKC

-417 DGKILKWELTNPN
+417 DGKILKWELTSSNPIF
-430 PLYDDTLNITTVT
+430 DDTLNITTVID
-443 EKLGKFNLNKKD
+443 KLGKSNLNKKD
-455 NVNKEETKKLLQ
+455 NGNKEETKKLYQ
-467 QLKEKSTRFK
+467 QLKEKSSRYK
-477 DNLTNPFLIDE
+477 DNLTNPFLMDD
-488 KNKNYAVSCLL
+488 KNKNYTVSCLL

-508 SSYYNGYVILWDTIL
+508 ASYFNGYIILWDPLL
-523 KEYRKCYFDQTTG
+523 KEYRKCYFDQNTG

-571 KLSGHTC
+571 KLSGHSC
-578 SINSID
+578 SINSLD

-611 FQTLKL
+611 FQTLKV
-617 NEEVEDTVK
+617 NEEVEDNVK
-626 KSHQENNTKKKK
+626 KMHQENNTKKKK
-638 LSSSIRMVYLRK
+638 LSSSLRMVYLRK
-650 LKKIFIYGSK
+650 LKKIFIYGNK

-670 CPELADDQVICS
+670 CPDLADDQVICS

-697 KKIKFWNLLTGKVTQ
+697 KKIKFWNLLTGKVKQ

-727 DKPCKRAYMGDN
+727 DKPCKRAYLGDN

-758 SHNTEIKFLIHSM
+758 PHNTEIKFLIHSM
-771 ELNLIAT
+771 KLNLIAT
-778 CSIDNI
+778 CSIDNV

-896 SPKKTPIS
+896 SPKGTPIS
-904 ISCLEFDTN
+904 ISCLEFDTE

-932 IIYDIMED
+932 MIYDIMED
-940 IKTKE
+940 ITTKE

-968 IKHLWSVEAHKESIR
+968 IKNLWSVEAHKESIK

-988 DIQPRIIITTS
+988 NIQPRIIITTS

-1023 RIKPVPIGIKYFLLD
+1023 RIKPVPVGIKYYLLD
-1038 PFGEEDTTG
+1038 PFGEEEASG
-1047 EPYFFTRKDIANFS
+1047 EPFYFKRKDIINFN
-1061 PSQNQDTGNNQQIG
+1061 PSQNQDSGSNQQIA

-1110 IDIQKLQE
+1110 INIEKVQE

-1124 LEMLETVAEI
+1124 LKMLEVVAKI

-1139 ATELILQT
+1139 ATELILQN

-1167 KIKELSQVI
+1167 KIKELSQTI

-1207 KNKENSGL
+1207 KNRDNSSIKNSYGL
-1215 GNGLALNKKKLA
+1215 SQRKLGIKLN
-1227 GRLAPIT
+1227 PIN
-1234 LNKSK
+1234 LSKSK
-1239 SVNDIFSNKNIS
+1239 SLVDINS
-1251 NRNSFKNDN
+1251 NRNSIQKESTIKKDKE
-1260 NTNKRDN
+1260 NTS
-1267 TTNNNTSVAGDNN
+1267 NNNTSILGDNN
-1280 VSKSNILNNNNT
+1280 INKSGLNNKKSET
-1292 NKQLELTQQE
+1292 IQQD
-1302 NEQNKTNINDITN
+1302 NEQLKLSPNDVTN

-1323 LPKKNEK
+1323 LPKKYEK
-1330 LALPEIKSRYAMNR
+1330 PLLPEIKSRYAMSKI
-1344 VKLITPGDMFNKLQG
+1344 KLITPGDMFNKLQG

-1364 FKELFTPIKILLK
+1364 FKELFSPLKLLFK
-1377 KTKAPK
+1377 KTKEPK
-1383 KQILKSRSTI
+1383 KQILRSRSTI
-1393 ILPGFNNKK
+1393 VLPGFSNKK
-1402 SLDLEEEQEKI
+1402 VIDYEEEQEKAR
-1413 KNEKIQHKKNISIL
+1413 NEKIQHKKNISTL
-1427 EKYLKQ
+1427 EKYLRQ
-1433 IEQNVV
+1433 LEQYSS

>member
-1 MNDSKDI
+1 MDDSK
-8 LDYSKDKYNIDK
+8 SSNS
-20 NEDLKDENKIIQSKE
+20 EDSKE
-35 QSPSP
+35 DNKDDKKESKKNVIKDISPQGKE
-40 RDKNDK
+40 DDK

-176 KSERNI
+176 KSEKNI
-182 NNSELSDQVVY
+182 NPSELSDQVVY

-202 LGVVEENRSVIKFF
+202 LGVVEENRSVVKFF

-251 NLLKEVE
+251 NLIKEEE
-258 DKKIKQGIL
+258 DKKIKQNML
-267 ERGRANLFAPLK
+267 ERGKINLFSPIK
-279 NFSGGKTLRGVR
+279 SSEIGGKTLRGGTR
-291 RTGLAAENKDGQ
+291 RTGLAFNKKDGQ
-303 VLLKFRKKHREEQ
+303 ILLKFRKRHKEEQ

-326 DKFEVN
+326 DKFDIN

-369 RTEIKNVNVTSEYL
+369 RTEIKNVNVTSEYR
-383 LSKDELKIAILMAN
+383 LSKDELKIAILIAN
-397 SPQVTMVWEPQQKC
+397 SPQCTMVWEPQQKC

-430 PLYDDTLNITTVT
+430 PIYDDTLNISFVI
-443 EKLGKFNLNKKD
+443 EKLGKLNLNKKD
-455 NVNKEETKKLLQ
+455 NTNKEETKKLLQ

-477 DNLTNPFLIDE
+477 DNLTNPFLMDDKH
-488 KNKNYAVSCLL
+488 KNLTVSSLL

-508 SSYYNGYVILWDTIL
+508 ASYYNGYIILWDTIL
-523 KEYRKCYFDQTTG
+523 KEYRKCYFDQNTG

-559 VYDPYIDGASIY
+559 VYDPYIDGSSIY
-571 KLSGHTC
+571 KLSGHSC

-596 ILGNIKVWDTSGLIN
+596 ILGNIKIWDTSGLIN
-611 FQTLKL
+611 FQTLKI
-617 NEEVEDTVK
+617 NEEVEETGK

-638 LSSSIRMVYLRK
+638 LSSSLRMVYLRK

-660 VLFFETDRSN
+660 LLFFETDRSN
-670 CPELADDQVICS
+670 YPDLADDQVICS

-697 KKIKFWNLLTGKVTQ
+697 KKIKFWNLLTGKVRQ

-727 DKPCKRAYMGDN
+727 DKPCKRAYLGDN

-758 SHNTEIKFLIHSM
+758 PHNTEIKFLIHSM

-778 CSIDNI
+778 CSIDNV

-837 FHFDSDLESDS
+837 FHYDSDLESDS

-896 SPKKTPIS
+896 SKKGSPIS

-913 LHHVFIGDMLGNI
+913 LHHVFIGDILGNI

-932 IIYDIMED
+932 SIYEIMEE
-940 IKTKE
+940 IQTKE

-950 ENEPIITKENI
+950 ENETIITKENI
-961 HLFNDLN
+961 HLFNDLT

-983 HMHYI
+983 HIHYI
-988 DIQPRIIITTS
+988 DIQPRIIVTTS

-1023 RIKPVPIGIKYFLLD
+1023 RIKPVPIGIKYYLLD
-1038 PFGEEDTTG
+1038 PFGEEDTSG
-1047 EPYFFTRKDIANFS
+1047 EPLHFYRKDILNFN
-1061 PSQNQDTGNNQQIG
+1061 PAQNQDNGGNQQIA

-1110 IDIQKLQE
+1110 IDIEKVQE

-1124 LEMLETVAEI
+1124 LEMLEEVAEI

-1139 ATELILQT
+1139 ATELILQS

-1188 KANLNQSKMI
+1188 KANLNQSKMV
-1198 DLTKKKNEN
+1198 DLTKKKKENN
-1207 KNKENSGL
+1207 KNKNTVQKINNINQLS
-1215 GNGLALNKKKLA
+1215 KKQIGGK
-1227 GRLAPIT
+1227 LAPIV

-1239 SVNDIFSNKNIS
+1239 SAADVFTSMGK
-1251 NRNSFKNDN
+1251 K
-1260 NTNKRDN
+1260 DN
-1267 TTNNNTSVAGDNN
+1267 TTINNTSVAAENN
-1280 VSKSNILNNNNT
+1280 NISKSNINNT
-1292 NKQLELTQQE
+1292 NQPQQHQTTQQD
-1302 NEQNKTNINDITN
+1302 NDQNKTNVNDITN

-1323 LPKKNEK
+1323 LPKKFDK
-1330 LALPEIKSRYAMNR
+1330 FVLPEIKSRYAISR
-1344 VKLITPGDMFNKLQG
+1344 VKLVTPGDMFNKLQG

-1364 FKELFTPIKILLK
+1364 FKELFMPIKILFK
-1377 KTKAPK
+1377 KTKEPK
-1383 KQILKSRSTI
+1383 KQILRSRSTI

-1402 SLDLEEEQEKI
+1402 PIDIEEEQERMRI
-1413 KNEKIQHKKNISIL
+1413 EKKQHRKNISIL

-1433 IEQNVV
+1433 LEQNIQ

>member
-1 MNDSKDI
+1 MDDSKSSN
-8 LDYSKDKYNIDK
+8 LDDSK
-20 NEDLKDENKIIQSKE
+20 EDNKDEIKESKKNDARD

-40 RDKNDK
+40 KDEDK

-114 FLPDHPER
+114 FLPGHPER

-176 KSERNI
+176 KSEKNI
-182 NNSELSDQVVY
+182 NPLELSEQVVY

-202 LGVVEENRSVIKFF
+202 LGVVEENKSVVKFF

-251 NLLKEVE
+251 NIIKEEE
-258 DKKIKQGIL
+258 DKKIKQNML
-267 ERGRANLFAPLK
+267 EKGKINLFNPIK
-279 NFSGGKTLRGVR
+279 NEEPSIKTLRGGIR
-291 RTGLAAENKDGQ
+291 RSGLAANKKDGQ
-303 VLLKFRKKHREEQ
+303 MLIKFRKRHREEQ
-316 KGIIENFQIL
+316 KGIIDNFQIL
-326 DKFEVN
+326 DKFDIN

-338 KLSVLCTCFI
+338 KLSVLCSCFI

-369 RTEIKNVNVTSEYL
+369 RTEIKNVNVTSEYR
-383 LSKDELKIAILMAN
+383 LSKDELKIAILIAN
-397 SPQVTMVWEPQQKC
+397 SPQCTMVWEPQQKC

-417 DGKILKWELTNPN
+417 DGKILKWELTSPN
-430 PLYDDTLNITTVT
+430 PLYDDTLNISFVI
-443 EKLGKFNLNKKD
+443 EKLGKLNLNKKD
-455 NVNKEETKKLLQ
+455 NTNKEETKKLLQ

-477 DNLTNPFLIDE
+477 DNITNPFLMEDKH
-488 KNKNYAVSCLL
+488 KNLTVSCLL

-508 SSYYNGYVILWDTIL
+508 ASYYNGYIILWDTIL
-523 KEYRKCYFDQTTG
+523 KEYRKCYFDQSTG

-559 VYDPYIDGASIY
+559 VYDPYIDGTSIY
-571 KLSGHTC
+571 KLSGHSC

-596 ILGNIKVWDTSGLIN
+596 ILGNIKIWDTSGLIN
-611 FQTLKL
+611 FQTLKI
-617 NEEVEDTVK
+617 NEEVEETGK
-626 KSHQENNTKKKK
+626 KTHQENNSKKKK
-638 LSSSIRMVYLRK
+638 LSSNLRMVYLRK

-660 VLFFETDRSN
+660 LLFFETDRSN
-670 CPELADDQVICS
+670 YPDLADDQVICS

-697 KKIKFWNLLTGKVTQ
+697 KKIKFWNLLTGKVRQ

-727 DKPCKRAYMGDN
+727 DKPCKRAYLGDN

-758 SHNTEIKFLIHSM
+758 PHNTEIKFLIHSM

-778 CSIDNI
+778 CSIDNV

-837 FHFDSDLESDS
+837 FHYDSDLESDS

-855 SAIDQIEEIELV
+855 SAINQIEEIELV

-896 SPKKTPIS
+896 SKEGSPIS

-932 IIYDIMED
+932 SIYEIMEE
-940 IKTKE
+940 IQTKE

-950 ENEPIITKENI
+950 ENETIITKENI

-968 IKHLWSVEAHKESIR
+968 IKHLWAVEAHKESIR
-983 HMHYI
+983 HIHYI
-988 DIQPRIIITTS
+988 DIQPRIIVTTS

-1023 RIKPVPIGIKYFLLD
+1023 RIKPVPIGIKYYLLD
-1038 PFGEEDTTG
+1038 PFGEEDTSG
-1047 EPYFFTRKDIANFS
+1047 EALYFYRKDILNFN
-1061 PSQNQDTGNNQQIG
+1061 PAQNQDNGSNQQIA

-1110 IDIQKLQE
+1110 IDIEKVQE

-1124 LEMLETVAEI
+1124 LEMLEEVAEI

-1139 ATELILQT
+1139 ATELILQS

-1198 DLTKKKNEN
+1198 DLTKKK
-1207 KNKENSGL
+1207 KENNKIQNSNVKNNNL
-1215 GNGLALNKKKLA
+1215 ISSNKKKI
-1227 GRLAPIT
+1227 GGKLAPVV

-1239 SVNDIFSNKNIS
+1239 SAADVFTASAK
-1251 NRNSFKNDN
+1251 K
-1260 NTNKRDN
+1260 DN
-1267 TTNNNTSVAGDNN
+1267 TTINNTSKAGENN
-1280 VSKSNILNNNNT
+1280 NISKSNIEYT
-1292 NKQLELTQQE
+1292 NQPQQHQTSQQE
-1302 NEQNKTNINDITN
+1302 YEQNKTNNNDITN

-1323 LPKKNEK
+1323 LPKKFEK
-1330 LALPEIKSRYAMNR
+1330 FVLPEIKSRYAINK
-1344 VKLITPGDMFNKLQG
+1344 VKLVTPGDMFNKLQG

-1364 FKELFTPIKILLK
+1364 FKELFMPIKILCK
-1377 KTKAPK
+1377 KTKDPK
-1383 KQILKSRSTI
+1383 KQILRSRSTI

-1402 SLDLEEEQEKI
+1402 SMDIEEEQERMKM
-1413 KNEKIQHKKNISIL
+1413 EKMQHRKNISVL
-1427 EKYLKQ
+1427 EKYLKEL
-1433 IEQNVV
+1433 EQNSL

>member
-1 MNDSKDI
+1 MNDSRYN
-8 LDYSKDKYNIDK
+8 LDLSKDKINLNK
-20 NEDLKDENKIIQSKE
+20 NEDLKDDNKANHIKD
-35 QSPSP
+35 QSPSSP
-40 RDKNDK
+40 DKNDK
-46 KEDNNFILQ
+46 KKNNNFILQ

-176 KSERNI
+176 KSEKNI
-182 NNSELSDQVVY
+182 NISELGEQVNY
-193 AFYIEKHNV
+193 AFYIEKYNV
-202 LGVVEENRSVIKFF
+202 LGIVEENKSMVKFF

-251 NLLKEVE
+251 NIIKEE
-258 DKKIKQGIL
+258 ENKKMKQGII
-267 ERGRANLFAPLK
+267 EK
-279 NFSGGKTLRGVR
+279 NKSNIFSPGKSILVGGKTLREGR
-291 RTGLAAENKDGQ
+291 RTGLVIDTKDGQ
-303 VLLKFRKKHREEQ
+303 TLVKFRKRRREEK
-316 KGIIENFQIL
+316 KGIIENFQVL
-326 DKFEVN
+326 DKFDVN
-332 IRNQNK
+332 IHNQNK

-348 PEYDLLMIS
+348 PEFDLLMIS
-357 STNNTITAWKYT
+357 STNNTITAWKYS
-369 RTEIKNVNVTSEYL
+369 RTEIKNVNVTSEYK
-383 LSKDELKIAILMAN
+383 LSKDELKIAILMAS
-397 SPQVTMVWEPQQKC
+397 SPQITMVWESQLKC

-417 DGKILKWELTNPN
+417 DGKILKWELTSSNPVF
-430 PLYDDTLNITTVT
+430 DDTLNITTVID
-443 EKLGKFNLNKKD
+443 KLGKLNLNKKD
-455 NVNKEETKKLLQ
+455 NGNKEETKKLYQ
-467 QLKEKSTRFK
+467 QLKEKSSRYK
-477 DNLTNPFLIDE
+477 DNLNNPFLMDD
-488 KNKNYAVSCLL
+488 KNKNYSVSCLL

-508 SSYYNGYVILWDTIL
+508 ASYFNGYIILWDTLL
-523 KEYRKCYFDQTTG
+523 KEYRKCYFDQNTG

-571 KLSGHTC
+571 KLSGHSC
-578 SINSID
+578 SINSVD

-611 FQTLKL
+611 FQTLKV
-617 NEEVEDTVK
+617 NEEMEDNVK
-626 KSHQENNTKKKK
+626 KVHQENNTKKKK
-638 LSSSIRMVYLRK
+638 LSSSLRMVYLRK
-650 LKKIFIYGSK
+650 LKKIFIYGNK

-670 CPELADDQVICS
+670 CPDLADDQVICS

-697 KKIKFWNLLTGKVTQ
+697 KKIKFWNLLTGKVKQ

-727 DKPCKRAYMGDN
+727 DKPCKRAYLGDN

-758 SHNTEIKFLIHSM
+758 PHNTEIKFLIHSM

-778 CSIDNI
+778 CSIDNV

-855 SAIDQIEEIELV
+855 SAIDQIEDIELV

-885 AKFNSI
+885 AKFNQI
-891 YQFNN
+891 YQFSN
-896 SPKKTPIS
+896 SPKGTPIS
-904 ISCLEFDTN
+904 ISCLEFDTE

-932 IIYDIMED
+932 MIYDIMED
-940 IKTKE
+940 ITTKE

-968 IKHLWSVEAHKESIR
+968 IKNLWSVEAHKESIK

-1038 PFGEEDTTG
+1038 PFGEEEASG
-1047 EPYFFTRKDIANFS
+1047 EPFYFKRKDIINFN
-1061 PSQNQDTGNNQQIG
+1061 PSQNQDSGGNQQIA

-1110 IDIQKLQE
+1110 IDIQKVQE

-1124 LEMLETVAEI
+1124 LKMLEVVAKI

-1139 ATELILQT
+1139 ATELILQN

-1167 KIKELSQVI
+1167 KIKELSQTI

-1207 KNKENSGL
+1207 KSKDNNSTIKNNLGL
-1215 GNGLALNKKKLA
+1215 SQKKFGVKLN
-1227 GRLAPIT
+1227 PIS
-1234 LNKSK
+1234 LSKSK
-1239 SVNDIFSNKNIS
+1239 SLADINS
-1251 NRNSFKNDN
+1251 NRNSIQKESTIKKDKDN
-1260 NTNKRDN
+1260 IS
-1267 TTNNNTSVAGDNN
+1267 NNNTSILGDNN
-1280 VSKSNILNNNNT
+1280 INKSNLNN
-1292 NKQLELTQQE
+1292 KKSEIIQPE
-1302 NEQNKTNINDITN
+1302 NEQFKLNPNDITN

-1323 LPKKNEK
+1323 LPKKYEK
-1330 LALPEIKSRYAMNR
+1330 PLLPEIKSRYAMNKI
-1344 VKLITPGDMFNKLQG
+1344 KLVTPGDMFNKLQG

-1364 FKELFTPIKILLK
+1364 FKELFSPLKLLFK
-1377 KTKAPK
+1377 KTKEPK
-1383 KQILKSRSTI
+1383 KQILRSRSTLV
-1393 ILPGFNNKK
+1393 LPGFSNKK
-1402 SLDLEEEQEKI
+1402 VIDYEEEQEKAR
-1413 KNEKIQHKKNISIL
+1413 NEKIQHKKNISTL
-1427 EKYLKQ
+1427 EKYLRQ
-1433 IEQNVV
+1433 LEQFSS

>member
-1 MNDSKDI
+1 MNDSRYNSD
-8 LDYSKDKYNIDK
+8 LSKDKINLNK
-20 NEDLKDENKIIQSKE
+20 NEDLKEDNKTNHIKD
-35 QSPSP
+35 QSPSSP
-40 RDKNDK
+40 DKNDK
-46 KEDNNFILQ
+46 KKNNNFILQ

-176 KSERNI
+176 KSEKNI
-182 NNSELSDQVVY
+182 NISELGEQVNY
-193 AFYIEKHNV
+193 AFYIEKYNV
-202 LGVVEENRSVIKFF
+202 LGIVEENKSMVKFF

-251 NLLKEVE
+251 NIIKEEE
-258 DKKIKQGIL
+258 DKKIKQGII
-267 ERGRANLFAPLK
+267 EK
-279 NFSGGKTLRGVR
+279 NKSNIFSPSKYILVGGKTLRGGR
-291 RTGLAAENKDGQ
+291 RTGLVIDTKDGQ
-303 VLLKFRKKHREEQ
+303 TLVKFRKKRKEEK
-316 KGIIENFQIL
+316 KGIIENFQVL
-326 DKFEVN
+326 DKFDIN
-332 IRNQNK
+332 IHNQNK

-357 STNNTITAWKYT
+357 STNNTITAWKYS
-369 RTEIKNVNVTSEYL
+369 RTEIKNVNVTSEYK
-383 LSKDELKIAILMAN
+383 LSKDELKIAILMAS
-397 SPQVTMVWEPQQKC
+397 SPQVTMVWESQQKC

-417 DGKILKWELTNPN
+417 DGKILKWELTSSNPIF
-430 PLYDDTLNITTVT
+430 DDTLNITTVID
-443 EKLGKFNLNKKD
+443 KLGKLNLNKKD
-455 NVNKEETKKLLQ
+455 NGNKEETKKLYQ
-467 QLKEKSTRFK
+467 QLKEKSSRYK
-477 DNLTNPFLIDE
+477 DNLTNPFLMDD
-488 KNKNYAVSCLL
+488 KNKNYTVSCLL

-508 SSYYNGYVILWDTIL
+508 ASYFNGYIILWDTLL
-523 KEYRKCYFDQTTG
+523 KEYRKCYFDQNTG

-571 KLSGHTC
+571 KLSGHSC
-578 SINSID
+578 SINSVD

-611 FQTLKL
+611 FQTLKVT
-617 NEEVEDTVK
+617 EEIEDNVK
-626 KSHQENNTKKKK
+626 KMHQENNTKKKK
-638 LSSSIRMVYLRK
+638 LSSSLRMVYLRK
-650 LKKIFIYGSK
+650 LKKIFIYGNK

-670 CPELADDQVICS
+670 CPDLADDQVICS

-697 KKIKFWNLLTGKVTQ
+697 KKIKFWNLLTGKVKQ

-727 DKPCKRAYMGDN
+727 DKPCKRAYLGDN

-758 SHNTEIKFLIHSM
+758 PHNTEIKFLIHSM

-778 CSIDNI
+778 CSIDNV

-885 AKFNSI
+885 AKFNPI
-891 YQFNN
+891 YQFSN
-896 SPKKTPIS
+896 SPKGTPIS
-904 ISCLEFDTN
+904 ISCLEFDTE

-932 IIYDIMED
+932 MIYDIMEN
-940 IKTKE
+940 ITTKE

-961 HLFNDLN
+961 HLFNDLS
-968 IKHLWSVEAHKESIR
+968 IKNLWSVEAHKESIK
-983 HMHYI
+983 HIHYI

-1038 PFGEEDTTG
+1038 PFGDEEASG
-1047 EPYFFTRKDIANFS
+1047 EPFYFKRKDIINFN
-1061 PSQNQDTGNNQQIG
+1061 PSQNQDSGSNQQIA

-1110 IDIQKLQE
+1110 IDIQKVQE

-1124 LEMLETVAEI
+1124 LKMLEVVAKI

-1139 ATELILQT
+1139 ATELILQN

-1167 KIKELSQVI
+1167 KIKELSQTI

-1207 KNKENSGL
+1207 KSRDNNSSIKNNYGL
-1215 GNGLALNKKKLA
+1215 SQRKLGVKLN
-1227 GRLAPIT
+1227 PIN
-1234 LNKSK
+1234 LSKSK
-1239 SVNDIFSNKNIS
+1239 SLVDINS
-1251 NRNSFKNDN
+1251 NRNSIQKEVTIKKDKE
-1260 NTNKRDN
+1260 NTS
-1267 TTNNNTSVAGDNN
+1267 NNNTSVLGDNN
-1280 VSKSNILNNNNT
+1280 INKSNLNN
-1292 NKQLELTQQE
+1292 KKSEIIQQE
-1302 NEQNKTNINDITN
+1302 NEQLKLSPNDITN

-1323 LPKKNEK
+1323 LPKKYEK
-1330 LALPEIKSRYAMNR
+1330 PLLPEIKSRYAMNKI
-1344 VKLITPGDMFNKLQG
+1344 KLVTPGDMFNKLQG

-1364 FKELFTPIKILLK
+1364 FKELFSPLKLLFK
-1377 KTKAPK
+1377 KTKEPK
-1383 KQILKSRSTI
+1383 KQILRSRSTI
-1393 ILPGFNNKK
+1393 VLPGFSNKK
-1402 SLDLEEEQEKI
+1402 AIDYEEEQVKA
-1413 KNEKIQHKKNISIL
+1413 KNEKIQHKKNISTL
-1427 EKYLKQ
+1427 EKYLRQ
-1433 IEQNVV
+1433 LEQYSS

>member
-1 MNDSKDI
+1 MNDSRYN
-8 LDYSKDKYNIDK
+8 LDLSKDKINLNK
-20 NEDLKDENKIIQSKE
+20 NEDLKDDNKANHIKD
-35 QSPSP
+35 QSPSSP
-40 RDKNDK
+40 DKNDK
-46 KEDNNFILQ
+46 KKNNNFILQ

-176 KSERNI
+176 KSEKNI
-182 NNSELSDQVVY
+182 NISDLGEQVNY
-193 AFYIEKHNV
+193 AFYIEKYNV
-202 LGVVEENRSVIKFF
+202 LGIVEENKSMVKFF

-251 NLLKEVE
+251 NIIKEE
-258 DKKIKQGIL
+258 ENKKMKQGII
-267 ERGRANLFAPLK
+267 EK
-279 NFSGGKTLRGVR
+279 NKSNIFSPGKSILVGGKTLREGR
-291 RTGLAAENKDGQ
+291 RTGLVIDTKDGQ
-303 VLLKFRKKHREEQ
+303 TLVKFRKRRREEK
-316 KGIIENFQIL
+316 KGIIENFQVL
-326 DKFEVN
+326 DKFDVN
-332 IRNQNK
+332 IHNQNK

-348 PEYDLLMIS
+348 PEFDLLMIS
-357 STNNTITAWKYT
+357 STNNTITAWKYS
-369 RTEIKNVNVTSEYL
+369 RTEIKNVNVTSEYK
-383 LSKDELKIAILMAN
+383 LSKDELKIAILMAS
-397 SPQVTMVWEPQQKC
+397 SPQITMVWESQLKC

-417 DGKILKWELTNPN
+417 DGKILKWELTSSNPVF
-430 PLYDDTLNITTVT
+430 DDTLNITTVID
-443 EKLGKFNLNKKD
+443 KLGKLNLNKKD
-455 NVNKEETKKLLQ
+455 NGNKEETKKLYQ
-467 QLKEKSTRFK
+467 QLKEKSSRYK
-477 DNLTNPFLIDE
+477 DNLNNPFLMDD
-488 KNKNYAVSCLL
+488 KNKNYSVSCLL

-508 SSYYNGYVILWDTIL
+508 ASYFNGYIILWDTLL
-523 KEYRKCYFDQTTG
+523 KEYRKCYFDQNTG

-571 KLSGHTC
+571 KLSGHSC
-578 SINSID
+578 SINSVD

-611 FQTLKL
+611 FQTLKV
-617 NEEVEDTVK
+617 NEEMEDNVK
-626 KSHQENNTKKKK
+626 KVHQENNTKKKK
-638 LSSSIRMVYLRK
+638 LSSSLRMVYLRK
-650 LKKIFIYGSK
+650 LKKIFIYGNK

-670 CPELADDQVICS
+670 CPDLADDQVICS

-697 KKIKFWNLLTGKVTQ
+697 KKIKFWNLLTGKVKQ

-727 DKPCKRAYMGDN
+727 DKPCKRAYLGDN

-758 SHNTEIKFLIHSM
+758 QHNTEIKFLIHSM

-778 CSIDNI
+778 CSIDNV

-855 SAIDQIEEIELV
+855 SAIDQIEDIELV

-885 AKFNSI
+885 AKFNQI
-891 YQFNN
+891 YQFSN
-896 SPKKTPIS
+896 SPKGTPIS
-904 ISCLEFDTN
+904 ISCLEFDTE

-932 IIYDIMED
+932 MIYDIMED
-940 IKTKE
+940 ITTKE

-968 IKHLWSVEAHKESIR
+968 IKNLWSVEAHKESIK

-1038 PFGEEDTTG
+1038 PFGEEEASG
-1047 EPYFFTRKDIANFS
+1047 EAFYFKRKDIINFN
-1061 PSQNQDTGNNQQIG
+1061 PSQNQDSGGNQQIA

-1110 IDIQKLQE
+1110 IDIQKVQE

-1124 LEMLETVAEI
+1124 LKMLEVVAKI

-1139 ATELILQT
+1139 ATELILQN

-1167 KIKELSQVI
+1167 KIKELSQTI

-1207 KNKENSGL
+1207 KSKDNNSTIKNNLGL
-1215 GNGLALNKKKLA
+1215 SQRKFGVKLN
-1227 GRLAPIT
+1227 PIS
-1234 LNKSK
+1234 LSKSK
-1239 SVNDIFSNKNIS
+1239 SLADINS
-1251 NRNSFKNDN
+1251 NRNSIQKESTIKKDKDN
-1260 NTNKRDN
+1260 IS
-1267 TTNNNTSVAGDNN
+1267 NNNTSVLGDNN
-1280 VSKSNILNNNNT
+1280 INKSHLNN
-1292 NKQLELTQQE
+1292 KKSEIIQPE
-1302 NEQNKTNINDITN
+1302 NEQFKLNPNDITN

-1323 LPKKNEK
+1323 LPKKYEK
-1330 LALPEIKSRYAMNR
+1330 PLLPEIKSRYAMNKI
-1344 VKLITPGDMFNKLQG
+1344 KLVTPGDMFNKLQG

-1364 FKELFTPIKILLK
+1364 FKELFSPLKLLFK
-1377 KTKAPK
+1377 KTKEPK
-1383 KQILKSRSTI
+1383 KQILRSRSTLV
-1393 ILPGFNNKK
+1393 LPGFSNKK
-1402 SLDLEEEQEKI
+1402 VIDYEEEQEKAR
-1413 KNEKIQHKKNISIL
+1413 NEKIQHKKNISTL
-1427 EKYLKQ
+1427 EKYLRQ
-1433 IEQNVV
+1433 LEQFSS